1 MAQHFP
7 AGLFFITR
15 ISRRLKAKRL
25 ENKKLQNLYQIIGE
39 KLNDIIPCEWTKI
52 YLYAEVLDDSTM
64 VLFHFRT
71 PENNQIIYSQD
82 IPSHYNVSKDIFKT
96 LLRELRELFEE
107 LRTEHRNN
115 NDDVWTNLTLTL
127 DRSGEFQLDY
137 NYDDILASEL
147 DGYERIAIWEYRNL
161 GILPEDE
168 DDKEFVISYL
178 GL

>member
-1 MAQHFP
+1 ME
-7 AGLFFITR
+7 T
-15 ISRRLKAKRL
+15 KRM
-25 ENKKLQNLYQIIGE
+25 QDLYQLIGE
-39 KLNDIIPCEWTKI
+39 KLNDIIPDEWTKI
-52 YLYAEVLDDSTM
+52 YLYAEILDDSTM
-64 VLFHFRT
+64 VLFHFKT
-71 PENNQIIYSQD
+71 PESNQIIYSQD

-127 DRSGEFQLDY
+127 DNSGEFQLDY

-147 DGYERIAIWEYRNL
+147 DGYERIAIWEYKNL

-168 DDKEFVISYL
+168 DDKEFVTNYF

>member
-1 MAQHFP
+1 ME
-7 AGLFFITR
+7 T
-15 ISRRLKAKRL
+15 
-25 ENKKLQNLYQIIGE
+25 KKTQDLYQLISQ

-71 PENNQIIYSQD
+71 PGDNQIIYSQD

-96 LLRELRELFEE
+96 LLRKLRELFEE

-115 NDDVWTNLTLTL
+115 NGDVWTNLTLTL
-127 DRSGEFQLDY
+127 DSSGKFQLDY
-137 NYDDILASEL
+137 NYDDILASEF
-147 DGYERIAIWEYRNL
+147 DGYERIAIWEYKNL

-168 DDKEFVISYL
+168 DDKEFVISYP

>member
-1 MAQHFP
+1 MQD
-7 AGLFFITR
+7 
-15 ISRRLKAKRL
+15 
-25 ENKKLQNLYQIIGE
+25 LYQLISQ

-71 PENNQIIYSQD
+71 PGNNQIIYSQD

-96 LLRELRELFEE
+96 LLRKLRELFEE

-127 DRSGEFQLDY
+127 DSSGKFQLDY
-137 NYDDILASEL
+137 NYDDILASEF
-147 DGYERIAIWEYRNL
+147 DGYERIAIWEYKNL

-178 GL
+178 VL

>member
-1 MAQHFP
+1 MQD
-7 AGLFFITR
+7 
-15 ISRRLKAKRL
+15 
-25 ENKKLQNLYQIIGE
+25 LYQLISQ

-52 YLYAEVLDDSTM
+52 YLYTEVLDDSTM

-71 PENNQIIYSQD
+71 LENNQIIYSQD

-147 DGYERIAIWEYRNL
+147 DGYERIAIWEYKNL

-168 DDKEFVISYL
+168 DDKEFVINYF

>member
-1 MAQHFP
+1 MAQPFS
-7 AGLFFITR
+7 AGLFLITK
-15 ISRRLKAKRL
+15 ISRRLKVKRL
-25 ENKKLQNLYQIIGE
+25 ETKKMQDLYQLISQ

-71 PENNQIIYSQD
+71 LENNQIIYSQD

-107 LRTEHRNN
+107 LRTEDRNN

-147 DGYERIAIWEYRNL
+147 DGYERIAIWEYKNL

-168 DDKEFVISYL
+168 DDKEFVINYF

>member
-1 MAQHFP
+1 ME
-7 AGLFFITR
+7 T
-15 ISRRLKAKRL
+15 
-25 ENKKLQNLYQIIGE
+25 KKMQDLYQLISQ

-82 IPSHYNVSKDIFKT
+82 LPSHYNVRKDIFKT

-115 NDDVWTNLTLTL
+115 NNDVWTNLTLTL
-127 DRSGEFQLDY
+127 DRSGKFQLDY
-137 NYDDILASEL
+137 NSDDILASEL
-147 DGYERIAIWEYRNL
+147 DGYERIAIWEYKNL

>member
-1 MAQHFP
+1 ME
-7 AGLFFITR
+7 TR
-15 ISRRLKAKRL
+15 KMPD
-25 ENKKLQNLYQIIGE
+25 LYQLISQN
-39 KLNDIIPCEWTKI
+39 LNDIIPCEWTKI

-107 LRTEHRNN
+107 LKTEHRNN

-127 DRSGEFQLDY
+127 DSSGEFQLDY
-137 NYDDILASEL
+137 NYDDILTSEL
-147 DGYERIAIWEYRNL
+147 DGYERIAIWEYKNL
-161 GILPEDE
+161 GILPEDD

>member
-1 MAQHFP
+1 ME
-7 AGLFFITR
+7 TR
-15 ISRRLKAKRL
+15 KMPD
-25 ENKKLQNLYQIIGE
+25 LYQLISQN
-39 KLNDIIPCEWTKI
+39 LNDIIPCEWTKI

-115 NDDVWTNLTLTL
+115 NNDVWTNLTLTL
-127 DRSGEFQLDY
+127 DSSGEFQLDY

-147 DGYERIAIWEYRNL
+147 DGYERIAIWEYKNL

-168 DDKEFVISYL
+168 EDQEFVISYL
-178 GL
+178 NL

>member
-1 MAQHFP
+1 M
-7 AGLFFITR
+7 
-15 ISRRLKAKRL
+15 

>member
-1 MAQHFP
+1 MQD
-7 AGLFFITR
+7 
-15 ISRRLKAKRL
+15 
-25 ENKKLQNLYQIIGE
+25 LYQLISQ

-71 PENNQIIYSQD
+71 PEHNQIIYSQD

-147 DGYERIAIWEYRNL
+147 DGYERIAIWEYKNL

-178 GL
+178 GLKLNGSALLC

>member
-1 MAQHFP
+1 MK
-7 AGLFFITR
+7 T
-15 ISRRLKAKRL
+15 
-25 ENKKLQNLYQIIGE
+25 KKMQNLYQLISQ

-52 YLYAEVLDDSTM
+52 YLYAEVLNDSTM
-64 VLFHFRT
+64 VLFYFRT

-115 NDDVWTNLTLTL
+115 NNDVWTNLTLTL

-147 DGYERIAIWEYRNL
+147 DGYERIAIWEYKNL

>member
-1 MAQHFP
+1 ME
-7 AGLFFITR
+7 T
-15 ISRRLKAKRL
+15 
-25 ENKKLQNLYQIIGE
+25 KKIQDLYQLISQ

-52 YLYAEVLDDSTM
+52 YLYTEVLDDSTM

-107 LRTEHRNN
+107 LKTEHRNN

-127 DRSGEFQLDY
+127 DRSGELQLDY

-147 DGYERIAIWEYRNL
+147 DGYERIAIWEYKNL

-178 GL
+178 NL

>member
-1 MAQHFP
+1 MQD
-7 AGLFFITR
+7 
-15 ISRRLKAKRL
+15 
-25 ENKKLQNLYQIIGE
+25 LYQFICE
-39 KLNDIIPCEWTKI
+39 KLNDIIPCEWAKV
-52 YLYAEVLDDSTM
+52 YLYAEVLNDSTM
-64 VLFHFRT
+64 VLFYFRT

-107 LRTEHRNN
+107 LKTEHRNN
-115 NDDVWTNLTLTL
+115 NNDVWTNLTLTL

-147 DGYERIAIWEYRNL
+147 DGYERSAIWEYKNL

>member
-1 MAQHFP
+1 MSH
-7 AGLFFITR
+7 
-15 ISRRLKAKRL
+15 
-25 ENKKLQNLYQIIGE
+25 

-52 YLYAEVLDDSTM
+52 YLYAEVLNDSTM
-64 VLFHFRT
+64 VLFHFKT

-96 LLRELRELFEE
+96 LLRELFEE

-127 DRSGEFQLDY
+127 DRSGEFQLD
-137 NYDDILASEL
+137 
-147 DGYERIAIWEYRNL
+147 GYERIAIWEYKNL

>member
-1 MAQHFP
+1 ME
-7 AGLFFITR
+7 T
-15 ISRRLKAKRL
+15 
-25 ENKKLQNLYQIIGE
+25 KKMQDLYQLISQ

-52 YLYAEVLDDSTM
+52 YLYTEVLDDSTM

-71 PENNQIIYSQD
+71 LENNQIIYSQD

-147 DGYERIAIWEYRNL
+147 DGYERIAIWEYKNL

-168 DDKEFVISYL
+168 DDKEFVINYF

>member
-1 MAQHFP
+1 ME
-7 AGLFFITR
+7 TR
-15 ISRRLKAKRL
+15 KMPD
-25 ENKKLQNLYQIIGE
+25 LYQLISQN
-39 KLNDIIPCEWTKI
+39 LNDIIPCEWTKI
-52 YLYAEVLDDSTM
+52 CLYAEVLDDSTM

-115 NDDVWTNLTLTL
+115 NNDVLTNLTLTL

-137 NYDDILASEL
+137 NYDDILASDL
-147 DGYERIAIWEYRNL
+147 DGYERIAIWEYKNL

-168 DDKEFVISYL
+168 DDKEFVISYPVYN
-178 GL
+178 

>member
-1 MAQHFP
+1 ME
-7 AGLFFITR
+7 TR
-15 ISRRLKAKRL
+15 KMPD
-25 ENKKLQNLYQIIGE
+25 LYQLISQN
-39 KLNDIIPCEWTKI
+39 LNDIIPCEWTKI

-115 NDDVWTNLTLTL
+115 NNDVWTNLTLTL
-127 DRSGEFQLDY
+127 DSSGEFQLDY

-147 DGYERIAIWEYRNL
+147 YGYERIAIWEYKNL

-178 GL
+178 NL

>member
-1 MAQHFP
+1 ME
-7 AGLFFITR
+7 T
-15 ISRRLKAKRL
+15 
-25 ENKKLQNLYQIIGE
+25 KKMQDLYQLISQ
-39 KLNDIIPCEWTKI
+39 KLNNIIPCEWTKI
-52 YLYAEVLDDSTM
+52 YLYAEVLNDSTM
-64 VLFHFRT
+64 VLFHFKT

-107 LRTEHRNN
+107 LKTEHRNN

-127 DRSGEFQLDY
+127 DRCSGEFQLDY

-147 DGYERIAIWEYRNL
+147 NGYERIAIWEYKNL
-161 GILPEDE
+161 CILPEDE

>member
-1 MAQHFP
+1 MAQPFS
-7 AGLFFITR
+7 AGLFLITK
-15 ISRRLKAKRL
+15 ISRRLKVKRL
-25 ENKKLQNLYQIIGE
+25 ETKKMQDLYQLISQ

-71 PENNQIIYSQD
+71 LENNQIIYSQD

>member
-1 MAQHFP
+1 ME
-7 AGLFFITR
+7 T
-15 ISRRLKAKRL
+15 
-25 ENKKLQNLYQIIGE
+25 KKTQDLYQLISQ

-71 PENNQIIYSQD
+71 PGNNQIIYSQD

-96 LLRELRELFEE
+96 LLRKLRELFEE

-127 DRSGEFQLDY
+127 DSSGKFQLDY
-137 NYDDILASEL
+137 NYDDILASEF
-147 DGYERIAIWEYRNL
+147 DGYERIAIWEYKNL